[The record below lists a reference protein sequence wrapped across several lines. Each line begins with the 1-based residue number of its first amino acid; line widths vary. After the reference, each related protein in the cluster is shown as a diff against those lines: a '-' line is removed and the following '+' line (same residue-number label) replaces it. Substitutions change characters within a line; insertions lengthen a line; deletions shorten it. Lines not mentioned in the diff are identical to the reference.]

1 MHIASGNKKW
11 YKRPRKQH
19 RVKEKGALGNR
30 RVALKPHAS
39 KIRQWVEEGRGD
51 TWIAQE
57 LNTTPSSVQSFRSR
71 NSIYRRDPVRR
82 GQLSEH
88 PAVLEETEGGIVL
101 KTDATDSEVFD
112 REWRHYLRGS
122 PEDLQVVITQD
133 RIYLEKV
140 RSLAHR
146 SPRRVAA
153 PSGGSRSTARASGA
167 PSRKRGTRPVPRT
180 LLQAPGLAYARHKGR
195 QRSHGTYSRPG
206 ARSGQP

>member
-1 MHIASGNKKW
+1 MRTHLASGNKKW
-11 YKRPRKQH
+11 YIWTRKQD

-88 PAVLEETEGGIVL
+88 PAVLDETEGGIVL
-101 KTDATDSEVFD
+101 ETDARDSEVFD

-122 PEDLQVVITQD
+122 PDDLQVVITQD
-133 RIYLEKV
+133 RIYVEKV
-140 RSLAHR
+140 R
-146 SPRRVAA
+146 
-153 PSGGSRSTARASGA
+153 
-167 PSRKRGTRPVPRT
+167 
-180 LLQAPGLAYARHKGR
+180 
-195 QRSHGTYSRPG
+195 
-206 ARSGQP
+206 

>member
-1 MHIASGNKKW
+1 
-11 YKRPRKQH
+11 
-19 RVKEKGALGNR
+19 VKEKGALGNR

-101 KTDATDSEVFD
+101 KTDARDSEVFA

-140 RSLAHR
+140 R
-146 SPRRVAA
+146 
-153 PSGGSRSTARASGA
+153 
-167 PSRKRGTRPVPRT
+167 
-180 LLQAPGLAYARHKGR
+180 
-195 QRSHGTYSRPG
+195 
-206 ARSGQP
+206 

>member
-1 MHIASGNKKW
+1 
-11 YKRPRKQH
+11 
-19 RVKEKGALGNR
+19 VKEKGALGNR

-51 TWIAQE
+51 AWIAQE

-101 KTDATDSEVFD
+101 KTDARDSEVFA
-112 REWRHYLRGS
+112 REWRHYLHRS

-140 RSLAHR
+140 R
-146 SPRRVAA
+146 
-153 PSGGSRSTARASGA
+153 
-167 PSRKRGTRPVPRT
+167 
-180 LLQAPGLAYARHKGR
+180 
-195 QRSHGTYSRPG
+195 
-206 ARSGQP
+206 

>member
-1 MHIASGNKKW
+1 MTYITRRA
-11 YKRPRKQH
+11 
-19 RVKEKGALGNR
+19 KEKGSLGNR

-39 KIRQWVEEGRGD
+39 KIRLWVEEGRGD

-88 PAVLEETEGGIVL
+88 SAVLDETEDGIVL
-101 KTDATDSEVFD
+101 KTDANDSEVFD
-112 REWRHYLRGS
+112 REWRGYLRGT

-140 RSLAHR
+140 R
-146 SPRRVAA
+146 
-153 PSGGSRSTARASGA
+153 
-167 PSRKRGTRPVPRT
+167 
-180 LLQAPGLAYARHKGR
+180 
-195 QRSHGTYSRPG
+195 
-206 ARSGQP
+206 